1 MRYSFLLLLLTTLFT
16 GTLLAQSEPGAGTAL
31 ATRPDYRPT
40 PEKKFALQHTRLEV
54 SFDYKKRRMP
64 GKVWLTVQPHFY
76 ASDVLE
82 LDAKGMLIHQVALQ
96 KGNQL
101 LPLRYAYEDSL
112 VLRIS
117 LDKAYQRHEQLTVY
131 IDYTARPDEL
141 KVKGSA
147 AITDAK
153 GLYFINPDG
162 KDSSKPIQIWTQGE
176 TEATSVWCPTID
188 KTNQKTTQQISMT
201 VPEKYVTLSNGILTK
216 QTNNSNGT
224 RTDVWRMDLPHSP
237 YLFFMGVGD
246 YAVIKDKYKQLPVD
260 YYVDKKYAS
269 VARQI
274 FGDTPA
280 MIEYFERLLGVS
292 FPWAK
297 YAQIVGEDYVS
308 GAMENTTATLHGSAA
323 YQNARQLKD
332 ENRWEIV
339 VAHELFHQW
348 FGDLVTT
355 ESWSNLTV
363 NESFAD
369 YSETLWLEHKYG
381 KDRALQYH
389 HEAMQGYL
397 SNPANA
403 SRHLV
408 RFQYADK
415 EDMFDAVSYQKGGR
429 ILHML
434 RQYLGD
440 SAFFKG
446 MQLYLQ
452 QNKFKNAEAHQLR
465 LAMEEVSG
473 RDLNWFFDQWY
484 FGAGHPKVQLRYQY
498 VDSLQ
503 QLQIIIQQLQSKH
516 IFYAPVQIAIH
527 ETGTVMR
534 MTHWMGSRAADTL
547 KLAMKAAP
555 LWVNI
560 DPERGMLWE
569 KDLRQTPAQWLY
581 QGMAADD
588 VIEKLEVLEWLGKN
602 WQDSSAYQQL
612 LKRYLQDEYAG
623 TRKAAYQL
631 LRKLGLPA
639 NHVLIAPIANQLAA
653 EPDALTKAAMIDVLA
668 NNSAEEYVGLMA
680 QLATDSSYSVAG
692 AALEALCR
700 YQSEK
705 AVAMAADMAGDAR
718 GRLRSSVKIADYLTK
733 DINNAEEHINK
744 YRKLPLFEKLSETNA
759 MLYLAE
765 RMPNM
770 ELFKKAVAPA
780 IESYKFLRS
789 DFQGWQS
796 AIGATLR
803 WMISKRQRSLMD
815 NPYDGLAQQQLEYL
829 KEKAGL

>member
-1 MRYSFLLLLLTTLFT
+1 MRFPLLCLLAAVI
-16 GTLLAQSEPGAGTAL
+16 GTQIAFAQSEPAL
-31 ATRPDYRPT
+31 PLAARPDYRPT
-40 PEKKFALQHTRLEV
+40 PEKKFALLHTRLEV
-54 SFDYKKRRMP
+54 SFDYSKRRMP
-64 GKVWLTVQPHFY
+64 GKAWLTLQPHFY
-76 ASDVLE
+76 ASSQLE
-82 LDAKGMLIHQVALQ
+82 LDAKGMLIHKVALQ

-101 LPLRYAYEDSL
+101 VPLRYDYADSM
-112 VLRIS
+112 VLQIA
-117 LDKAYQRHEQLTVY
+117 LDRVYQRNEKLTVY

-162 KDSSKPIQIWTQGE
+162 KDSSKPVQIWTQGE

-188 KTNQKTTQQISMT
+188 KNNQKTTQEISMT
-201 VPEKYVTLSNGILTK
+201 VPDKYVTLSNGILTK
-216 QTNNSNGT
+216 QTKNANGT

-246 YAVIKDKYKQLPVD
+246 YAIIKDKYKQLPVE
-260 YYVDKKYAS
+260 YYVDKQYAG

-280 MIEYFERLLGVS
+280 MIEYFEKLLGVE
-292 FPWAK
+292 FPWIK

-369 YSETLWLEHKYG
+369 YSETLWLEYKYG

-429 ILHML
+429 ILHMM
-434 RQYLGD
+434 RQFLGD

-452 QNKFKNAEAHQLR
+452 QNRFKNAEAHQLR

-484 FGAGHPKVQLRYQY
+484 YGAGHPKVQLRYQY
-498 VDSLQ
+498 IDSLQ
-503 QLQIIIQQLQSKH
+503 KLWISIRQTQSKQL
-516 IFYAPVQIAIH
+516 FYHPVQIDVH
-527 ETGTVMR
+527 HGGGQTTR
-534 MTHWMGSRAADTL
+534 HTHWMGTRAADTIW
-547 KLAMKAAP
+547 LAMNTAP
-555 LWVNI
+555 QWVNI
-560 DPERGMLWE
+560 DPDRGMLWE
-569 KDLRQTPAQWLY
+569 KDQQQTTSQWLY
-581 QGMAADD
+581 QSQVADD
-588 VIEKLEVLEWLGKN
+588 VIEKLEVLDWLGKN
-602 WQDSSAYQQL
+602 WVDSAAQQQVL
-612 LKRYLQDEYAG
+612 QRYLQDSYAG

-631 LRKLGLPA
+631 LRKLALPA
-639 NHVLIAPIANQLAA
+639 NHVLVAPIASQLAA
-653 EPDALTKAAMIDVLA
+653 ENDALTKAAMVDVLA
-668 NNSAEEYVGLMA
+668 NNPGEEYFGLLA

-700 YQSEK
+700 YQPDK
-705 AVAMAADMAGDAR
+705 ALAMAADMASDAR
-718 GRLRSSVKIADYLTK
+718 GRLRSSVKIAEYLTK
-733 DINNAEEHINK
+733 DLTKAEEHINK
-744 YRKLPLFEKLSETNA
+744 YRKLPLFEKLAETNA

-796 AIGATLR
+796 AVGSTLR

>member
-1 MRYSFLLLLLTTLFT
+1 MRFRLLYLLAAGICTQVAI
-16 GTLLAQSEPGAGTAL
+16 AQSEPTLPL
-31 ATRPDYRPT
+31 AARANYRPT
-40 PEKKFALQHTRLEV
+40 PEKKFALLHTRLEV
-54 SFDYKKRRMP
+54 SFDFDKQRMP
-64 GKVWLTVQPHFY
+64 GKAWLTLQPHFY
-76 ASDVLE
+76 ASSQLE

-101 LPLRYAYEDSL
+101 LPLRYDYADSM
-112 VLRIS
+112 VLRIA
-117 LDKAYQRHEQLTVY
+117 LDRVYHRHEKLTVY
-131 IDYTARPDEL
+131 IDYTARPNEL

-162 KDSSKPIQIWTQGE
+162 KDSSKPVQIWTQGE

-188 KTNQKTTQQISMT
+188 KSNQKTTQEISMT
-201 VPEKYVTLSNGILTK
+201 VPDKYVTLSNGILTK
-216 QTNNSNGT
+216 QTKHANGT

-246 YAVIKDKYKQLPVD
+246 YAIIKDKYKQLPVD
-260 YYVDKKYAS
+260 YYVDKQYAS

-280 MIEYFERLLGVS
+280 MIEYFEKLLGVE

-348 FGDLVTT
+348 FGNLVTT

-369 YSETLWLEHKYG
+369 YSETLWLEYKYG

-434 RQYLGD
+434 RLYLGD

-452 QNKFKNAEAHQLR
+452 QNKFKSAEAHHVR

-498 VDSLQ
+498 NDSLQ
-503 QLQIIIQQLQSKH
+503 KLWISIRQTQGKQL
-516 IFYAPVQIAIH
+516 FYHPVQIDVHHGDGQITRH
-527 ETGTVMR
+527 
-534 MTHWMGSRAADTL
+534 THWMGTRADDTIW
-547 KLAMKAAP
+547 LAMNAAP
-555 LWVNI
+555 RWVNI
-560 DPERGMLWE
+560 DPDRGMLWE
-569 KDLRQTPAQWLY
+569 KDLQQTTSQWLY
-581 QGMAADD
+581 QSQAADD
-588 VIEKLEVLEWLGKN
+588 VIEKLEVLDWLSKN
-602 WQDSSAYQQL
+602 WKDSAVYHQVLQ
-612 LKRYLQDEYAG
+612 RYLHDSYAG

-631 LRKLGLPA
+631 LGKLGLPA
-639 NHVLIAPIANQLAA
+639 NHVLVAPIAAQVAS
-653 EPDALTKAAMIDVLA
+653 EPNALTKAAMIDVLA
-668 NNSAEEYVGLMA
+668 NNPSEEYFGLLA

-700 YQSEK
+700 YQPDK

-718 GRLRSSVKIADYLTK
+718 GRLRSSVKIAEYLTK
-733 DINNAEEHINK
+733 DLDKAEEHINK
-744 YRKLPLFEKLSETNA
+744 YRKLPLFEKMAETNA

-780 IESYKFLRS
+780 IESYKSLRS
-789 DFQGWQS
+789 DFQGWRS
-796 AIGATLR
+796 AVGSTLR
-803 WMISKRQRSLMD
+803 WMIGKRQRSLID
-815 NPYDGLAQQQLEYL
+815 NPYDELARQQLEYL